1 MARVTVSL
9 PDAILLQLDELAAHD
24 GVTRSDVV
32 REASARYLVARDEET
47 ESREREAAV
56 REGLDYLTRLA
67 DLPVLDDR
75 PTIEILREIRQTDDS
90 APLRDAS
97 EHGEQK

>member
-9 PDAILLQLDELAAHD
+9 PDAILLQLDELAGHD

-32 REASARYLVARDEET
+32 REASVRYLVSRDEEA
-47 ESREREAAV
+47 ESRERETAV
-56 REGLDYLTRLA
+56 REGLGYLTRLA
-67 DLPVLDDR
+67 ELPALDDR

-90 APLRDAS
+90 ALLRGTSAQ
-97 EHGEQK
+97 GERE